1 MAKPRHS
8 NDGIVTLRQVAD
20 RVGLSRG
27 TVSAVLNDSP
37 AAHAIPKHTK
47 DRILAAAQ
55 DLNYRPNF
63 FARSLRK
70 KRTFTIGVIAEEI
83 GDPYGAM
90 VISGIESFLSSK
102 KYFFLTVVHRH
113 NPEMLQQYTS
123 MLLARGVEGLITVD
137 TSVTHTPSLPTVAVA
152 GHRRMKGVTNIVLD
166 HVQAAQDVLKHLLTL
181 GHSKIAFLR
190 GQPFSSDSAHRW
202 QAICD
207 TCSELGVSVSPQ
219 LTVELNGDDPSPN
232 LGYQATRELLSRNLP
247 FTALF
252 AYNDISAIGAIR
264 AIRESGRGVPED
276 VSVVG
281 FDDIRE
287 AAYHLPSLTTV
298 RQPLREMG
306 EIAARTLVDRIEEQK
321 EYPRDIAIRPELV
334 VREST
339 APPRN
344 RHDPS

>member
-1 MAKPRHS
+1 MLASMARIRRS
-8 NDGIVTLRQVAD
+8 NNGIATLRQVAD

-37 AAHAIPKHTK
+37 AARAIPKHTK
-47 DRILAAAQ
+47 ERIRAAAE

-63 FARSLRK
+63 FARTLRN

-90 VISGIESFLSSK
+90 VISGIESFLSAR

-113 NPEMLQQYTS
+113 NPETLQQYTS

-137 TSVTHTPSLPTVAVA
+137 TSVTQSPPLPTVAVA
-152 GHRRMKGVTNIVLD
+152 GHHRMKGVTNIVLD
-166 HVQAAQDVLKHLLTL
+166 HVQAAHDVLKHLVAL
-181 GHSKIAFLR
+181 GHCKIAFLR
-190 GQPFSSDSAHRW
+190 GQPFSSDSADRW
-202 QAICD
+202 RAICD
-207 TCSELGVSVSPQ
+207 ACLEFGISVSPQ
-219 LTVELNGDDPSPN
+219 LTVELDGDDPSPN
-232 LGYQATRELLSRNLP
+232 LGYRATRELLSRKPP

-306 EIAARTLVDRIEEQK
+306 EIAARTIVDRIEAQK
-321 EYPRDIAIRPELV
+321 EYPYEIAIKPELV
-334 VREST
+334 IREST
-339 APPRN
+339 ARPR
-344 RHDPS
+344 S

>member
-1 MAKPRHS
+1 
-8 NDGIVTLRQVAD
+8 
-20 RVGLSRG
+20 
-27 TVSAVLNDSP
+27 
-37 AAHAIPKHTK
+37 
-47 DRILAAAQ
+47 
-55 DLNYRPNF
+55 
-63 FARSLRK
+63 
-70 KRTFTIGVIAEEI
+70 
-83 GDPYGAM
+83 M
-90 VISGIESFLSSK
+90 VISGIESFLSSR

-137 TSVTHTPSLPTVAVA
+137 TSVTQPPPLPSVAVA

-166 HVQAAQDVLKHLLTL
+166 HVQAAQSVLNHLLSL

-202 QAICD
+202 RAICD
-207 TCSELGVSVSPQ
+207 TGAELGVSVSPQ
-219 LTVELNGDDPSPN
+219 LTVELNGDDSSPN
-232 LGYQATRELLSRNLP
+232 LGYRATRELLSRKLP

-252 AYNDISAIGAIR
+252 AYNDMSAIGAIR
-264 AIRESGRGVPED
+264 AIRESGRSVPED

-306 EIAARTLVDRIEEQK
+306 ELAARTLVERIETQK
-321 EYPRDIAIRPELV
+321 EYPREIAIKPELV

-339 APPRN
+339 APPR
-344 RHDPS
+344 P